1 MLITFRRKLKS
12 INFHIAC
19 KMKLKNNSL
28 NDIKLS
34 HAGNRTRA
42 AAVKAPNPNH

>member
-1 MLITFRRKLKS
+1 MQCGHVVLTPAGGPATRKQK
-12 INFHIAC
+12 
-19 KMKLKNNSL
+19 KKKK
-28 NDIKLS
+28 IKLS